1 MSSSAGRKVCFEPA
15 GSRVVVVGAARSGT
29 ALTRF
34 LLQRNAAVVL
44 TDRRPADELGEEV
57 AALGRDGAELQLGGH
72 DETSFL
78 RADLI
83 AVSPGV
89 PLDAPPIAAARRRGI
104 HVVTEVE
111 LASWF
116 IKGIVIG
123 ITGTNGKSTTTAL
136 TAHLLQAAGLKAE
149 ACGNLGTP
157 LVALIAHDA
166 PDRHYIVE
174 LSSFQLEGIE
184 SFRPRIAALINLSP
198 DHQDRYAAVSDYYA
212 AKARI
217 FMNQEPADHAI
228 LNRDDAEV
236 SALAAQLPSRIS
248 YFSRRKRELGDGAFV
263 ADDAIVLRREGREER
278 VLPLSGVPL
287 TGDHNLENVMTA
299 LLIAELSGA
308 RATRVAAA
316 VGTFHGLPHRLE
328 KVAEINGVTFYNDS
342 KATNVGATARSL
354 ASMAGPLVLILGGK
368 DKGGA
373 FEALSGL
380 IRDRVAHLV
389 LMGEAQD
396 TIAARLG
403 PLVPTTKVDDMA
415 AALDAALRAAS
426 FGSTVL
432 LAPACASFDQYDGF
446 EARGDDFRRRV
457 LALRN
462 GPGGPPAAPGKES

>member
-1 MSSSAGRKVCFEPA
+1 MSDAAGRTASFEPA
-15 GSRVVVVGAARSGT
+15 GSRIVVVGAARSGT

-34 LLQRNAAVVL
+34 LLARRAVVVL
-44 TDRRPADELGEEV
+44 TDRRPAEAFGAEV

-89 PLDAPPIAAARRRGI
+89 PLDAPPLAAARRRGI
-104 HVVTEVE
+104 RVVTEVE

-136 TAHLLQAAGLKAE
+136 TAHLLQEAGLKAE

-157 LVALIAHDA
+157 LVDLIPHDE
-166 PDRHYIVE
+166 PDRHYVVE

-184 SFRPRIAALINLSP
+184 SLRPRIAALINLSP
-198 DHQDRYAAVSDYYA
+198 DHQDRYAGVRDYYA
-212 AKARI
+212 AKGRI
-217 FMNQEPADHAI
+217 FMNQEAADHAI

-236 SALAAQLPSRIS
+236 SALAPTLRSRVS
-248 YFSRRKRELGDGAFV
+248 FFSRRDCDLADGAFIDRDSV
-263 ADDAIVLRREGREER
+263 VLRREGRDER

-287 TGDHNLENVMTA
+287 IGGHNLENVMTA
-299 LLIAELSGA
+299 LLIADLSGA
-308 RATRVAAA
+308 PAARAAAA
-316 VGTFHGLPHRLE
+316 VGTFRGLPHRLE
-328 KVAEINGVTFYNDS
+328 MVAEIGGVTFYNDS

-354 ASMAGPLVLILGGK
+354 ASLRGPVVLILGGR

-373 FEALSGL
+373 FEDLAPL
-380 IRDRVAHLV
+380 IRDRVAHLI
-389 LMGEAQD
+389 LMGEARD
-396 TIAARLG
+396 AIATRLG
-403 PLVPTTKVDDMA
+403 PLAPTTRVDDMA
-415 AALDAALRAAS
+415 AAFDAALRAATP
-426 FGSTVL
+426 GSVVL

-457 LALRN
+457 MALPN
-462 GPGGPPAAPGKES
+462 ASGGPPAAPATER